1 MAHLKSL
8 GREVSFTVD
17 GKAYTLSRFGL
28 PLLQELT
35 DYAISQL
42 ENPFDELSK
51 IIEKMN
57 PALQEKA
64 YAEARLEKQRQK
76 TLNYKSPEVQAFF
89 NSEKG
94 AVKALQLLLRKHH
107 PTITETEAFDLFFQA
122 EQEHGAGFMEGLI
135 LKTQGEVVHSG
146 DDFRG

>member
-1 MAHLKSL
+1 MAQLKSL
-8 GREVSFTVD
+8 GREVSFTVE

-35 DYAISQL
+35 DYAISQM

-51 IIEKMN
+51 IIDKLN
-57 PALQEKA
+57 PELQQKA
-64 YAEARLEKQRQK
+64 YEDARLEKQRQK
-76 TLNYKSPEVQAFF
+76 SLNYKSPEVQAFF

-107 PTITETEAFDLFFQA
+107 PTISETEAFDLFFLA
-122 EQEHGAGFMEGLI
+122 EQEHGEGYMERLI
-135 LKTQGEVVHSG
+135 LQTQGEVASTG
-146 DDFRG
+146 DFRK

>member
-1 MAHLKSL
+1 MAQLKSL
-8 GREVSFTVD
+8 GREVSFTVE
-17 GKAYTLSRFGL
+17 GKPYTMSRFGL

-35 DYAISQL
+35 DYAVSSL

-51 IIEKMN
+51 IIDKLN
-57 PALQEKA
+57 PELQKQA
-64 YAEARLEKQRQK
+64 YEEARLEKQRQK

-107 PTITETEAFDLFFQA
+107 PMLTETEAFDLFFLA
-122 EQEHGAGFMEGLI
+122 EQEHGEGYMEKLI
-135 LKTQGEVVHSG
+135 LQTQGEVVST
-146 DDFRG
+146 DSFRK